1 MTTPELDM
9 DKKEAFAGKMLNFLN
24 GAGLTLM
31 ISIGHQTGL
40 FDAMSNLPPS
50 TTEQIA
56 QALELN
62 ERYVR
67 EWLGSMVTG
76 KIIEYTPAEKTYWFP
91 PEHAAFLTRAAGPDN
106 LAVFAQG
113 VSLLAT
119 VEDQVIQSFRSG
131 GGVPYSAYPRFQQLQ
146 AEETRGVFDATLVQR
161 ILPLIP
167 GLVNRLNS
175 GIAVADFGCGQ
186 GHAINVMAQA
196 FPNSRF
202 VGYDFSEEGV
212 GVGRTEAA
220 QLHLSNAK
228 FEVRDLASSPQESV
242 FDLVTAFDVIHDLAH
257 PSTVLRNIA
266 DSLRS
271 DGIFLMVDIAA
282 SSNLEE
288 NVEHPLGPILYAVST
303 THCMT
308 VSLAQGGEGL
318 GTVWGEQ
325 KAMELLDEAGFTE
338 VDVTW
343 VEGDILNS
351 YYISRKG

>member
-9 DKKEAFAGKMLNFLN
+9 DKKDAFAGNMLNILN

-338 VDVTW
+338 VDVKW

>member
-1 MTTPELDM
+1 
-9 DKKEAFAGKMLNFLN
+9 MLNFLN

-76 KIIEYTPAEKTYWFP
+76 KIIEYTPAGKTYWFP

>member
-9 DKKEAFAGKMLNFLN
+9 DKKEAFAGNMLNCLN

>member
-9 DKKEAFAGKMLNFLN
+9 DKKEAFAGNMLNFLN

-31 ISIGHQTGL
+31 ISIGHPTGL

-76 KIIEYTPAEKTYWFP
+76 KIIEYNSAEKTYWFP
-91 PEHAAFLTRAAGPDN
+91 PEHAAFLTRAAWPDN

-146 AEETRGVFDATLVQR
+146 AEETRGVFYATLVQR

-175 GIAVADFGCGQ
+175 GISVADFGCGQ

-257 PSTVLRNIA
+257 PSTVLKNIA

>member
-9 DKKEAFAGKMLNFLN
+9 DKKDAFAGNMLNILN

-228 FEVRDLASSPQESV
+228 FEVRDLTSSPQESV

>member
-9 DKKEAFAGKMLNFLN
+9 DKKDAFAGNMLNILN